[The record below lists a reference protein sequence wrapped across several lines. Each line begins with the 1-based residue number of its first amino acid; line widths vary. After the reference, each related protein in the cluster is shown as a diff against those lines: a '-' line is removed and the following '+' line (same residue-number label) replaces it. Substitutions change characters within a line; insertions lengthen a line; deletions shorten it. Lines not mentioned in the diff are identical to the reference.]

1 MIEYAGKSLEGRL
14 AETEAALAGAQSK
27 AEHLQREM
35 NALLCE
41 MDKLRYE
48 RQALKAELYD
58 YITDRG
64 GILEEH

>member
-1 MIEYAGKSLEGRL
+1 MIEYAGKSLEARL
-14 AETEAALAGAQSK
+14 AETEVALAGAQSK